1 MSQYVNQFD
10 YKNEDNTSDSAKIVA
25 HLKSIR
31 ALLIY
36 VVVLLVVNVIVSLI
50 A

>member
-10 YKNEDNTSDSAKIVA
+10 YKNEDNTSDSAKIVGY
-25 HLKSIR
+25 LISVR

-36 VVVLLVVNVIVSLI
+36 VVILLVVNI
-50 A
+50 AVNLLT